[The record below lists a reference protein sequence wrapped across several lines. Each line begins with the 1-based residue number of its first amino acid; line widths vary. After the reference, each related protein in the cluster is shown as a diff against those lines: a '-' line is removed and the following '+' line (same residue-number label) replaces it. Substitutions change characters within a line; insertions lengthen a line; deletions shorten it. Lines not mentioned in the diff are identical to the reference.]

1 MSFLSKLKYLHKKT
15 APFIRGPALLP
26 FTSTMTTQSSKNKK
40 AIRLAYSESDTF
52 YSKLDDALTDRC
64 KISIYFKED
73 KLSENSKLFK
83 YMSHCDGWLQVKN
96 DLLRVSKNPQQS
108 SMIMTTS
115 CSVAISAGIIYTI
128 IAAISVL
135 FVISLCK
142 GYNIKFKVKPK
153 DFEFEFD
160 IKKP

>member
-15 APFIRGPALLP
+15 APFISGPALLP
-26 FTSTMTTQSSKNKK
+26 FTSNMTTQSSKNKK
-40 AIRLAYSESDTF
+40 VIRLAYSV
-52 YSKLDDALTDRC
+52 
-64 KISIYFKED
+64 
-73 KLSENSKLFK
+73 SENSKLFK
-83 YMSHCDGWLQVKN
+83 YMSHCDGWPQVKN